1 MIKSILKVIIPLV
14 SFFAITEAYAQ
25 DIRYVYCT
33 AEFDSTRNT
42 PNHLIRRDEKFIV
55 FSPIF
60 KVDLHSESV
69 YASRA
74 DLAGEF
80 LSTVYKDAKNGK
92 SHPYL
97 TTDHTGRLEGCT
109 REYTTFES
117 AKKSYDERYLVEK
130 RRIYNLGNGKRCAYI
145 ATYKWAPK
153 NLQVVYPTVTS
164 PCSYS
169 ALAQICNGEDAPRY
183 K

>member
-69 YASRA
+69 YTSRA
-74 DLAGEF
+74 D
-80 LSTVYKDAKNGK
+80 
-92 SHPYL
+92 
-97 TTDHTGRLEGCT
+97 
-109 REYTTFES
+109 
-117 AKKSYDERYLVEK
+117 
-130 RRIYNLGNGKRCAYI
+130 
-145 ATYKWAPK
+145 
-153 NLQVVYPTVTS
+153 
-164 PCSYS
+164 
-169 ALAQICNGEDAPRY
+169 
-183 K
+183 